1 MIHIIKNCPKHGA
14 LTITQVTTSGRSKSG
29 AIFRCKECLKIS
41 HKKFYEKNKEK
52 VKKKQQEYKEK
63 DPVKYKEGKNRSNKK
78 YAHKYKEKEKQRNKK
93 WRCSNVEHL
102 RKLKEKRTI
111 SYIEN
116 LPDTY
121 IRDILT
127 RRSPLSA
134 KDIPDSI
141 VEIKR
146 VSMLI
151 KRIRREELRHGAL
164 NKPTEENRNVEGQ
177 HKN

>member
-41 HKKFYEKNKEK
+41 HQKYWVKHKEK
-52 VKKKQQEYKEK
+52 VKQKQLEYKEK
-63 DPVKYKEGKNRSNKK
+63 DPEKHREIKSRSNKK
-78 YAHKYKEKEKQRNKK
+78 HAHKYRHKANIRNK
-93 WRCSNVEHL
+93 VY
-102 RKLKEKRTI
+102 RKVNIDHIRNLDKKRTI
-111 SYIEN
+111 FYVEN

-134 KDIPDSI
+134 SDIPDSI

-164 NKPTEENRNVEGQ
+164 NKPTEENRNVEGE